1 MTSFDNLIEE
11 TIFSAEEFEAFKEQ
25 VPGLALYF
33 RTYNGYYD
41 RGYDTVGTHYGDYV
55 VGDTTI
61 EPLTKDEF
69 DNSELSGPRHPR
81 KHGRELRHRD
91 ISAPMLIK
99 AWQKSS
105 SIAQV
110 FENLVLMNANLGEQR
125 KVILRNGNTPSKKLY
140 VPAELPEFLYRSADA
155 VDPSNGDKLW
165 LMYATVRD
173 FGVITFTDVN
183 NSLQQSIWGLPGWV
197 IDRNVNYLLRRVQK
211 FREKY
216 GVNLKEIH
224 YDNTTG
230 WDTYGQMLRDVAN
243 SALLDEEKRIFDQ
256 KSA

>member
-25 VPGLALYF
+25 VPGLALY
-33 RTYNGYYD
+33 GDDYD
-41 RGYDTVGTHYGDYV
+41 RGYNTVGTHYGDYV

-69 DNSELSGPRHPR
+69 DNSELSGPRSSR
-81 KHGRELRHRD
+81 GRD

-110 FENLVLMNANLGEQR
+110 FENLVLMNANLNEQR
-125 KVILRNGNTPSKKLY
+125 KVVLRNGSTPSKKLY
-140 VPAELPEFLYRSADA
+140 APCPSWYSHGFEA
-155 VDPSNGDKLW
+155 VDYSKGHKSRLI
-165 LMYATVRD
+165 YATVRD

-183 NSLQQSIWGLPGWV
+183 NCLQQSIWGLPSWV

-230 WDTYGQMLRDVAN
+230 WVTYGQMLRDVAN

>member
-11 TIFSAEEFEAFKEQ
+11 TIFSAEELEAFEEQ
-25 VPGLALYF
+25 VPGLALYDD
-33 RTYNGYYD
+33 YD
-41 RGYDTVGTHYGDYV
+41 RGYGTVGTHYGDYI

-69 DNSELSGPRHPR
+69 DNSEFSGWACD
-81 KHGRELRHRD
+81 RD
-91 ISAPMLIK
+91 ISAPKLIK

-110 FENLVLMNANLGEQR
+110 FENLVLMNANPGEQR
-125 KVILRNGNTPSKKLY
+125 KVVLRNGNTPGKKLY
-140 VPAELPEFLYRSADA
+140 VPLEPCSRFWFKADA
-155 VDPSNGDKLW
+155 VDCSNGHEFR

-173 FGVITFTDVN
+173 YGVVTFTDVN
-183 NSLQQSIWGLPGWV
+183 NSLQQSIWGLPNWV
-197 IDRNVNYLLRRVQK
+197 IDRNVNYLLKRVQK

-216 GVNLKEIH
+216 GVDLKEIH
-224 YDNTTG
+224 YDKTTG

>member
-1 MTSFDNLIEE
+1 
-11 TIFSAEEFEAFKEQ
+11 
-25 VPGLALYF
+25 
-33 RTYNGYYD
+33 
-41 RGYDTVGTHYGDYV
+41 
-55 VGDTTI
+55 
-61 EPLTKDEF
+61 
-69 DNSELSGPRHPR
+69 
-81 KHGRELRHRD
+81 
-91 ISAPMLIK
+91 
-99 AWQKSS
+99 
-105 SIAQV
+105 
-110 FENLVLMNANLGEQR
+110 
-125 KVILRNGNTPSKKLY
+125 
-140 VPAELPEFLYRSADA
+140 
-155 VDPSNGDKLW
+155 
-165 LMYATVRD
+165 
-173 FGVITFTDVN
+173 VITFTDVN